1 MSFNTADYTI
11 EFETGTRRKRSNS
24 HIKLKFM
31 LYTWNIFISLFGI
44 SFARIKMKHNI
55 LTIYIIFVNVGEF
68 NAHEFVL
75 VIWHQAL
82 TKNFQNKYDCIVLI
96 CIRIFAL
103 FFFFIL
109 VSLLV

>member
-1 MSFNTADYTI
+1 MPVQCI
-11 EFETGTRRKRSNS
+11 ETRQ
-24 HIKLKFM
+24 
-31 LYTWNIFISLFGI
+31 
-44 SFARIKMKHNI
+44 NI

-68 NAHEFVL
+68 NAHESVSVL

-103 FFFFIL
+103 FFFL
-109 VSLLV
+109 HSGLSSRLAK